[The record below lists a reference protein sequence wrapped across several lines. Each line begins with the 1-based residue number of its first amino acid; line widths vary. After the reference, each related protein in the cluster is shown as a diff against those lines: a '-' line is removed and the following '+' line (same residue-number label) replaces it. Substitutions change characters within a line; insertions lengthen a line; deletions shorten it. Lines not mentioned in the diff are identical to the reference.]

1 MTNRDITRPLTRR
14 ELLRGGVAV
23 TGAALF
29 GSSIA
34 SLVERPV
41 AAMRQPATPA
51 GDPLAQSRAAMAKV
65 PIEVLKLTDRLTM
78 LSGPGGNVVVLPGSD
93 GKVVVDTFVQSVWPM
108 LSEALASLSKDAV
121 KLVIDTHWHFDHSD
135 NNGAFQKIGAAILA
149 HENTKTR
156 MAQSHSLLG
165 MNIPAS
171 PPEALPTQT
180 FKTTHALTLNG
191 EQIALGYV
199 PPAHTDTDI
208 YIHFTKGNVLH
219 LGDLYFNGSYPFI
232 DASTGGRM
240 NGMIAAADTG
250 IKLADATTKIVPG
263 HGPLGDRASLTT
275 YRDMLS
281 TVRDRVQKLKSSGQT
296 RDQVIAAN
304 PTGEF
309 DAAWGKGFMD
319 PKRFVGFVYDTL

>member
-1 MTNRDITRPLTRR
+1 MSRR
-14 ELLRGGVAV
+14 ALLREGVAF
-23 TGAALF
+23 TGAAFFAPHIPSLL
-29 GSSIA
+29 GPSS
-34 SLVERPV
+34 
-41 AAMRQPATPA
+41 AAMRQQAAPA
-51 GDPLAQSRAAMAKV
+51 GDALAQSRAAMAKV

-240 NGMIAAADTG
+240 NGMIAAAETG
-250 IKLADATTKIVPG
+250 IKLANATTKIVPG

-304 PTGEF
+304 PTAEF

>member
-1 MTNRDITRPLTRR
+1 MTSSDIARPLSRR
-14 ELLRGGVAV
+14 ALLRGGVAF
-23 TGAALF
+23 TGAAFFAPHIPSLL
-29 GSSIA
+29 GPSS
-34 SLVERPV
+34 
-41 AAMRQPATPA
+41 AAMRQQAAPA
-51 GDPLAQSRAAMAKV
+51 GDLLAQSRASMANV
-65 PIEVLKLTDRLTM
+65 PIEVIKLTDRLTM

-93 GKVVVDTFVQSVWPM
+93 GKVVVDTFVQSVWQK
-108 LSEALASLSKDAV
+108 LAETLNGLSKDPV
-121 KLVIDTHWHFDHSD
+121 KVVIDTHWHFDHSD

-180 FKTTHALTLNG
+180 FKTTHSLTLNG
-191 EQIALGYV
+191 EQIALSYV
-199 PPAHTDTDI
+199 PPAHTDTDV

-232 DASTGGRM
+232 DASTGGKI

-250 IKLADATTKIVPG
+250 LELANATTKIVPG
-263 HGPLGDRASLTT
+263 HGPLGDRGTLTK

-281 TVRDRVQKLKSSGQT
+281 TVRDRVQKLKASGQSL
-296 RDQVIAAN
+296 DQVVAAN
-304 PTGEF
+304 PTAEF

-319 PKRFVGFVYDTL
+319 PKRFVGFVYETL

>member
-1 MTNRDITRPLTRR
+1 
-14 ELLRGGVAV
+14 
-23 TGAALF
+23 
-29 GSSIA
+29 
-34 SLVERPV
+34 
-41 AAMRQPATPA
+41 
-51 GDPLAQSRAAMAKV
+51 
-65 PIEVLKLTDRLTM
+65 
-78 LSGPGGNVVVLPGSD
+78 
-93 GKVVVDTFVQSVWPM
+93 
-108 LSEALASLSKDAV
+108 
-121 KLVIDTHWHFDHSD
+121 
-135 NNGAFQKIGAAILA
+135 
-149 HENTKTR
+149 

-165 MNIPAS
+165 MNVPAS

-219 LGDLYFNGSYPFI
+219 LGDLYLNGSYPFI

-240 NGMIAAADTG
+240 NGMIAAAETG
-250 IKLADATTKIVPG
+250 IRLANATTKIVPG

-304 PTGEF
+304 PTAEF
-309 DAAWGKGFMD
+309 DAAWGKGPHGSQAVRRLRVTHALD
-319 PKRFVGFVYDTL
+319 KIVAPGLRVGLQQATVKRLNFVTHTSASTRRRPWRPSVRRRAWRPRTSQSRELFDSRRSMGGVLSPRKHRPGRAVRCAAVDRSSAR